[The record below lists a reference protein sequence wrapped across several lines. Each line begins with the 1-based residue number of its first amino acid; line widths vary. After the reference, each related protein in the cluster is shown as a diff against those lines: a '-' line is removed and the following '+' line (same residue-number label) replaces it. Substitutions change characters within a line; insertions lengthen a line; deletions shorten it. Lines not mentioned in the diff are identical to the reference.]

1 MSLDV
6 RLSSRKAIICP
17 HCGKVVDYKF
27 LDTVYSGGSVW
38 YGFLK
43 DIGYYVPHGELSE
56 KNDWYGKDMVLT
68 KEQAKNLVKY
78 IKDNE
83 SFDYGEIKALVS
95 EAIFDGDDVVISA
108 DWWWFRGRLNLILKI
123 KKLSSSTLTHWLFEV
138 NVLL

>member
-27 LDTVYSGGSVW
+27 LDTVYSGGSAW

-43 DIGYYVPHGELSE
+43 DIGYYVPHGELAE

-78 IKDNE
+78 IKDNG

-95 EAIFDGDDVVISA
+95 EAMFDGDDVVISA
-108 DWWWFRGRLNLILKI
+108 DW
-123 KKLSSSTLTHWLFEV
+123 
-138 NVLL
+138 

>member
-1 MSLDV
+1 MD
-6 RLSSRKAIICP
+6 CF
-17 HCGKVVDYKF
+17 CG
-27 LDTVYSGGSVW
+27 SGGFLRESFLLGRNFIGIDESKEAMKIHQQNLCKCE

-78 IKDNE
+78 IKDNG

-108 DWWWFRGRLNLILKI
+108 DW
-123 KKLSSSTLTHWLFEV
+123 
-138 NVLL
+138 

>member
-43 DIGYYVPHGELSE
+43 DIGYYVSHVEL
-56 KNDWYGKDMVLT
+56 
-68 KEQAKNLVKY
+68 A
-78 IKDNE
+78 
-83 SFDYGEIKALVS
+83 
-95 EAIFDGDDVVISA
+95 
-108 DWWWFRGRLNLILKI
+108 
-123 KKLSSSTLTHWLFEV
+123 
-138 NVLL
+138 

>member
-1 MSLDV
+1 MGLDV

-43 DIGYYVPHGELSE
+43 DIGYYVPNGELEE

-78 IKDNE
+78 IKDNG
-83 SFDYGEIKALVS
+83 SFDYGEIKAL
-95 EAIFDGDDVVISA
+95 AIKNDSQDKMVFSYDVRSA
-108 DWWWFRGRLNLILKI
+108 DEKG
-123 KKLSSSTLTHWLFEV
+123 KK
-138 NVLL
+138 